1 MDYPKGLFPNIE
13 KFPDHRK
20 TGCPAVKSTD
30 KRIYRV
36 KAPFNVDIR
45 VYMDNGRVMIE
56 WEYDVNQLKVS
67 DPMNNL
73 MSEMFV
79 GSKEKMALFKFNIKL
94 LIYLQQMIQILK

>member
-1 MDYPKGLFPNIE
+1 MIFQKRKPIEVNYFIDTPSINLMDYPKGLFPNIE

-67 DPMNNL
+67 
-73 MSEMFV
+73 
-79 GSKEKMALFKFNIKL
+79 IR
-94 LIYLQQMIQILK
+94 